1 MGGDMRMP
9 EEKWQQSS
17 VSYQANKRDQE
28 KRNRAIDK
36 YVEESCESLQI
47 LQILF
52 LGFFVIFMWQK
63 FAATPAKLLF
73 GIRILEEKG
82 LTNPSKAIAF
92 WAFYSTYLY
101 CHYIAKAITD
111 QQ

>member
-1 MGGDMRMP
+1 MLHFFHQFLGQKLGFERISL
-9 EEKWQQSS
+9 E
-17 VSYQANKRDQE
+17 YG
-28 KRNRAIDK
+28 
-36 YVEESCESLQI
+36 EESCESLQI